1 MQWILRIKI
10 SFHKLSKDGDK
21 FQKLTERFNMAR
33 KVKVIPKG
41 YNSVTTAIA
50 VKDAV
55 KALEFYK
62 KVFGAKIMVKF
73 VAPGNII
80 VHSELK
86 IGDVTL
92 MVSEEDPKFNHS
104 PQSIGCSTVVL
115 CHYVENVDK
124 FMSKAE
130 KAGAKIL
137 MPPSDQFYGDRACR
151 IEDPFGHIWSIATH
165 IEDVSPQEMQKRFKK
180 LMKQG

>member
-1 MQWILRIKI
+1 MAKKIK
-10 SFHKLSKDGDK
+10 
-21 FQKLTERFNMAR
+21 T
-33 KVKVIPKG
+33 VPKG
-41 YNSVTTAIA
+41 YNSITTAIA

-62 KVFGAKIMVKF
+62 KVFDAKVMMKF
-73 VAPGNII
+73 VAPRNII

-104 PQSIGCSTVVL
+104 LQSIGRSTVVL
-115 CHYVENVDK
+115 YHYVEDVDK
-124 FMSKAE
+124 LMSKAE

-137 MPPSDQFYGDRACR
+137 MPPGNQFYGDRSGR
-151 IEDPFGHIWSIATH
+151 IEDPFGHVWSIATH
-165 IEDVSPQEMQKRFKK
+165 IEDVSHKK
-180 LMKQG
+180 CKNVLRN